1 MEVMELQQFLNLIV
15 GIVLAAGGW
24 FAREVWVAVRELRK
38 DLHKLEVGLPTSYV
52 SKDEFTNT
60 MRDLKKDMKDLKDE
74 ISRGFE
80 RLHDRLDG
88 KEDKR

>member
-1 MEVMELQQFLNLIV
+1 MEVMELQQFINLLV
-15 GIVLAAGGW
+15 GLVLAAGGW
-24 FAREVWVAVRELRK
+24 FAHEVWVAVRELRK
-38 DLHKLEVGLPTSYV
+38 DLHRLEVELPTSYV
-52 SKDEFTNT
+52 SKDEFA
-60 MRDLKKDMKDLKDE
+60 DAMKDLKTE